1 MLVAYAL
8 SKTKRD
14 CRQLLCLCLS
24 KVCRRRTSRCSNF
37 ALFQP
42 YALANIFRIL
52 PFSNVNLFFSITKLS
67 IFDEIDWGCSDASD
81 LESLLKNQGQWRI
94 PVRCRIAGE
103 NGLTL
108 STSCVERRGM
118 RNNFNT
124 FLINISALKYFLQK
138 HCSALLLYHMV
149 KPSLVR
155 SNEYEWNY
163 SGVFFSP
170 QWEPLEFWSH
180 SLTSNLID
188 GFMSIKSIMKLAEI
202 KYISD
207 HIS

>member
-14 CRQLLCLCLS
+14 CRQLLCLCS
-24 KVCRRRTSRCSNF
+24 GKVCRRRTSRCSNF

-52 PFSNVNLFFSITKLS
+52 PFSNVNCSIAKKISLRWNWLGVLRSFWFRISSQKLRTVTHT
-67 IFDEIDWGCSDASD
+67 CT
-81 LESLLKNQGQWRI
+81 
-94 PVRCRIAGE
+94 IAGE
-103 NGLTL
+103 NGFTL

-170 QWEPLEFWSH
+170 QREPLEFWSH

-188 GFMSIKSIMKLAEI
+188 EFKSIKSIMKLAGI
-202 KYISD
+202 KYIS
-207 HIS
+207 